1 MMDSYR
7 IFFRLLCSCG
17 PHRIFVKNK
26 TNMNNKSKA
35 AFRPS
40 RTDLIPFLIWI
51 AVTFMTW
58 LFMHGADHFLEL
70 TPEALGKYFELRWVL
85 IAHITA
91 GGGALISGIVQFWPK
106 LRNYSWKLH
115 RFIGFVYLL
124 AILVSSSCALVLA
137 FTTAYKVSWANAFT
151 LQIWASVWI
160 SATFVAYYAAVKRK
174 FQLHREWMTRSY
186 IVTVAFL
193 ISGFAYKI
201 PYVQQLGSYEEV
213 STPLFWMGW
222 AVPLYV
228 YELIRSRKGLAK

>member
-1 MMDSYR
+1 
-7 IFFRLLCSCG
+7 
-17 PHRIFVKNK
+17 
-26 TNMNNKSKA
+26 MNQKSKA
-35 AFRPS
+35 AFKPS
-40 RTDLIPFLIWI
+40 RSDIIPLLIWI
-51 AVTFMTW
+51 GVIFITW
-58 LFMHGADHFLEL
+58 LFMHGADRFLAL

-91 GGGALISGIVQFWPK
+91 GGGALITGMVQFWPK
-106 LRNYSWKLH
+106 LRHYSWKLH

-137 FTTAYKVSWANAFT
+137 FTTAYKVNWANAFT
-151 LQIWASVWI
+151 LQVWAAVWI
-160 SATFVAYYAAVKRK
+160 SATFMAYYTAVKRR

-222 AVPLYV
+222 AVPLYA
-228 YELIRSRKGLAK
+228 YELIRSRKRA

>member
-1 MMDSYR
+1 
-7 IFFRLLCSCG
+7 
-17 PHRIFVKNK
+17 
-26 TNMNNKSKA
+26 MNNKSKA
-35 AFRPS
+35 VFRPS
-40 RTDLIPFLIWI
+40 PTDMIPLLIWMGVI
-51 AVTFMTW
+51 FITW
-58 LFMHGADHFLEL
+58 LFMHGADRFLEL

-91 GGGALISGIVQFWPK
+91 GGGALISGIIQFWPK

-115 RFIGFVYLL
+115 RFIGFIYLL

-137 FTTAYKVSWANAFT
+137 FTTAYKVNWANAFT
-151 LQIWASVWI
+151 LQVWASVWI
-160 SATFVAYYAAVKRK
+160 SATVVAYYAAVKRK

-201 PYVQQLGSYEEV
+201 PYVQQLGSYEEIA
-213 STPLFWMGW
+213 TPLFWMGW

-228 YELIRSRKGLAK
+228 YELLRSRKGLAK

>member
-1 MMDSYR
+1 
-7 IFFRLLCSCG
+7 
-17 PHRIFVKNK
+17 
-26 TNMNNKSKA
+26 MNNKSKA
-35 AFRPS
+35 AFKPS
-40 RTDLIPFLIWI
+40 RTDMIPLLIWI
-51 AVTFMTW
+51 AVISMTW
-58 LFMHGADHFLEL
+58 LFMHGADRFLEL

-91 GGGALISGIVQFWPK
+91 GGGALTTGIIQFWPK

-137 FTTAYKVSWANAFT
+137 FTTAYKVNWANAFT
-151 LQIWASVWI
+151 LQVWATVWI

-201 PYVQQLGSYEEV
+201 PYVQQLGSYEEI

-228 YELIRSRKGLAK
+228 YELLRSSKGLAK